1 MTEIIKS
8 HFSKKICDYCWVVA
22 WEAPCNNN
30 TFDTSIWNLILYCCL
45 SLCKILHLYIF
56 SLGLFFLVI
65 EHYNTTKQD
74 KADNLFRHW
83 RDSAL
88 NRRFTMFVIDTLFL
102 IFLGGW
108 ALFMCIVSPGT
119 LYEMTVFSFWIDSH
133 WWKVACLEIDSQN
146 SYVNKRI
153 SHLDKII

>member
-1 MTEIIKS
+1 MTEIINS

-22 WEAPCNNN
+22 GEAPCNNN

-56 SLGLFFLVI
+56 SLGLFFLGIDVTI
-65 EHYNTTKQD
+65 QQNKIKQIIY
-74 KADNLFRHW
+74 FVHW
-83 RDSAL
+83 RDLAL

-108 ALFMCIVSPGT
+108 ALLMCIVSPGT

-153 SHLDKII
+153 SHLNKII